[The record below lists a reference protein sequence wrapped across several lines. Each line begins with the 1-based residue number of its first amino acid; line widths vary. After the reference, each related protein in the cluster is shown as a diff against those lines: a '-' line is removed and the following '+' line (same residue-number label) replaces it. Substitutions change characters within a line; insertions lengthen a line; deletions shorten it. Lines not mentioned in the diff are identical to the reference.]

1 MKLGELLAH
10 RMTFHGID
18 ATLRHFGQND
28 WHLRLA
34 SDEVSGQ
41 AEFLDAGA
49 APDKWTFKIDR
60 AHLPEAAGDEIDT
73 ALDTRPSP
81 GTLPSINLTIDDLRV
96 GERRIGKV
104 EFISRNEIA
113 PSGEGL
119 AIIDRIAVTA
129 RGGSLLGQGVWRPES
144 AADEVG
150 TSHLTLEAN
159 FSDLGR
165 LLHDLRIRDVI
176 RNAPGNVKLDLT
188 FRGQPH
194 MPQLN
199 TLSGEVTAMLGSG
212 QILQVE
218 PGSGRLLGLLSMQHL
233 MRRLTLDFRDVIGKG
248 FTFDSI
254 VAGGKLSRGVLSTE
268 KVAVV
273 GSPATILLSGDVDL
287 VGEKLDLEALVL
299 PKFNAEAPALA
310 LTLLNPAVGVGT
322 FVAQWFLKDEISN
335 LMSSTYHVHGS
346 FQDPVV
352 DKMPRARTEK

>member
-1 MKLGELLAH
+1 MKVAELLAH
-10 RMTFHGID
+10 RMTIHNID

-34 SDEVSGQ
+34 SDEVNGQ

-49 APDKWTFKIDR
+49 SPDKWTFKIDR

-73 ALDTRPSP
+73 ALDTSPAP
-81 GTLPSINLTIDDLRV
+81 GTLPSINLTIGDLRV

-104 EFISRNEIA
+104 EFVTRNEIA

-129 RGGSLLGQGVWRPES
+129 RGAVFS
-144 AADEVG
+144 ARRLATG
-150 TSHLTLEAN
+150 IGRGRSRHLASHARAN
-159 FSDLGR
+159 FSDLGSFAR
-165 LLHDLRIRDVI
+165 PSHPRRHPQ
-176 RNAPGNVKLDLT
+176 RPGNVKLDLT

-248 FTFDSI
+248 FTFDS
-254 VAGGKLSRGVLSTE
+254 VAAGGKLRRGILSTE

-287 VGEKLDLEALVL
+287 VAEKLDMEALVL

-310 LTLLNPAVGVGT
+310 LTLLNPAVGSGP
-322 FVAQWFLKDEISN
+322 
-335 LMSSTYHVHGS
+335 SSHNGS
-346 FQDPVV
+346 SRMKFPI
-352 DKMPRARTEK
+352 